1 MSFLDGF
8 MILKNDSLLKGIT
21 VETKMFDILERQKTA
36 LRPYSLEEVKR
47 IITKARVN
55 AENKGM
61 KIREQD
67 KPSKDEVPFFNY
79 RQEGRVILSLEEQD
93 TGSSSFMP
101 GVESDKTIGRD
112 SKNPRGKINNGIIMS
127 GLWQIKSSIPNELFR
142 KLQTIFT
149 KDSKVAPVKRQMT
162 DEEKVFDKFIKRIE
176 NNDKISETLQNSMYD
191 NKLLGVKF
199 LLVLDDMVT
208 TGAKRM
214 HYDIYIKLVEPTD
227 EGFKG
232 TDLYEKVVSK
242 IEILS
247 GSKRLDRNAL
257 DREYKQLSS
266 GRRLTIPKI
275 VKLVNQGRYR
285 YQGNTSRMHL
295 DTLSKEISDTISE
308 DWNDLVSDF
317 KEEMQELN
325 EETDEVV
332 DKILWTSSKM
342 EASIDYDYSQL
353 TDKEISR
360 EQFAGDKYKT
370 VVNKIEN
377 TFKKLKD
384 YFNAYK
390 TLIGLLNEKGLSNIS
405 IDENNSRENQV
416 KEEYRNLMSEIKDY
430 RNYKKKINEELAKE
444 REALK
449 QFKEWQKQRVMTQ
462 DAKERVV
469 SEEKPDKQVPLRVDS
484 DIEALRA
491 RVKELQDKRDAE

>member
-8 MILKNDSLLKGIT
+8 TVLKNDTLLKGIT
-21 VETKMFDILERQKTA
+21 VEEKMFDILERKKSA

-47 IITKARVN
+47 IITKARNNV
-55 AENKGM
+55 K
-61 KIREQD
+61 
-67 KPSKDEVPFFNY
+67 
-79 RQEGRVILSLEEQD
+79 GRVILNLEEQD
-93 TGSSSFMP
+93 TDSRSFMP
-101 GVESDKTIGRD
+101 GVETDKTIGRG
-112 SKNPRGKINNGIIMS
+112 KRNPRGKINDDIIMS

-142 KLQTIFT
+142 KLQTIFS
-149 KDSKVAPVKRQMT
+149 KDSAVTPTKRKMT
-162 DEEKVFDKFIKRIE
+162 DEENIFNKFIQRVE

-191 NKLLGVKF
+191 SKLLGAKF

-214 HYDIYIKLVEPTD
+214 HYDIYVKLVEPTE

-232 TDLYEKVVSK
+232 TDLYERVVSK

-266 GRRLTIPKI
+266 GRKLTVPKI
-275 VKLVNQGRYR
+275 VTLINQGRYR

-295 DTLSKEISDTISE
+295 DTLSKEITDTI
-308 DWNDLVSDF
+308 DDNWKDLIADF

-325 EETDEVV
+325 EETDEVT
-332 DKILWTSSKM
+332 DKILWTSSKV
-342 EASIDYDYSQL
+342 ESNIDYEYNQL

-360 EQFAGDKYKT
+360 EQFAGDKYTSIVRK
-370 VVNKIEN
+370 VES

-405 IDENNSRENQV
+405 IDETNSRENQV
-416 KEEYRNLMSEIKDY
+416 KEEYRNIMNEIKDY
-430 RNYKKKINEELAKE
+430 RQYKRQINEELAREK
-444 REALK
+444 EALK
-449 QFKEWQKQRVMTQ
+449 QFREWQQQRMMAQ

-469 SEEKPDKQVPLRVDS
+469 SEEKPDKQVPLRADS
-484 DIEALRA
+484 DIESLRA
-491 RVKELQDKRDAE
+491 RVKEIKERRNKK

>member
-21 VETKMFDILERQKTA
+21 VESKMFDILERQKSA

-79 RQEGRVILSLEEQD
+79 RQQGRVILSLEEAD
-93 TGSSSFMP
+93 TDSSSFMP
-101 GVESDKTIGRD
+101 GVESDKTIGREV
-112 SKNPRGKINNGIIMS
+112 KNPRGKINNDIIMS

-142 KLQTIFT
+142 RLQTIFT
-149 KDSKVAPVKRQMT
+149 KGSTVAPAKRKMT
-162 DEEKVFDKFIKRIE
+162 DAEAVFDKFIKRVE

-191 NKLLGVKF
+191 NKLLGSKF

-214 HYDIYIKLVEPTD
+214 HYDIYIKLVEPTE

-232 TDLYEKVVSK
+232 TDLYESVVSK

-247 GSKRLDRNAL
+247 GSKRLDRKAL

-266 GRRLTIPKI
+266 GRKLTVPKI
-275 VKLVNQGRYR
+275 VNLINQGRYR

-295 DTLSKEISDTISE
+295 DTLSKEITDTI
-308 DWNDLVSDF
+308 DDNWKDLIVDF

-325 EETDEVV
+325 EETDEVT
-332 DKILWTSSKM
+332 DKILWTSSKV
-342 EASIDYDYSQL
+342 ESNIDYEYSQL
-353 TDKEISR
+353 TDNEISR
-360 EQFAGDKYKT
+360 EQFAGDKYKSM
-370 VVNKIEN
+370 VRDIEF

-405 IDENNSRENQV
+405 IDEKNSRENQV
-416 KEEYRNLMSEIKDY
+416 KEEYRNIMNEIKDY
-430 RNYKKKINEELAKE
+430 RNYKRQINEELAKE
-444 REALK
+444 KEALK
-449 QFKEWQKQRVMTQ
+449 QFKEWQKQRMMAQ
-462 DAKERVV
+462 DAKESVV

-491 RVKELQDKRDAE
+491 RVKELQDKRDKQ